1 MGQYFDYS
9 TIMRTDFKLIFFI
22 HIVVSN
28 IKTFQISSFT
38 PTPHTVIRMV
48 SLIDPKDEIRS
59 LQEKLNKEY
68 IHHHHKED
76 KTPWELRKKRPLFTA
91 LAGRIDAL
99 IDSHLNWITETQNK
113 IDMRSLYGINPFQL
127 SKNNITSILN
137 RHVQNSTNKVIV
149 KN

>member
-1 MGQYFDYS
+1 
-9 TIMRTDFKLIFFI
+9 
-22 HIVVSN
+22 
-28 IKTFQISSFT
+28 
-38 PTPHTVIRMV
+38 MV

-59 LQEKLNKEY
+59 LKEQLKKEY
-68 IHHHHKED
+68 IHYHHEGD
-76 KTPWELRKKRPLFTA
+76 KTPYKLGKKRPLLTA
-91 LAGRIDAL
+91 LVERIDAL